1 MRLIF
6 AGTPEFAAT
15 ALEAL
20 LTADFEVA
28 LVLTQPDR
36 PAGRGLRPR
45 PSAVKALALAH
56 DLPLAQPASLKDA
69 ALQDQLRA
77 IEPAVM
83 VVAAYGLI
91 LPATVLAIPL
101 RGCLNIH
108 ASLLPR
114 WRGAAPIQ
122 RALLAGD
129 SETGITIMQMDDR
142 LDTGAILLQEKI
154 TINDDDTA
162 QTLQARLASLGA
174 RCIVRALHENPL
186 PCAQNDAAATYAA
199 KISKAEAAINWSC
212 SARDI
217 CRQIRAFNPVPGAVT
232 SLNGVALKIWCAH
245 PAGPAGPAGTAAGRR
260 GTVVSAA
267 ADGIV
272 VAAGDGA
279 VCITELQ
286 KAGGKR
292 LSAPVFLAGSALAP
306 GTRLGP

>member
-20 LTADFEVA
+20 LASGFEVA

-36 PAGRGLRPR
+36 PGGRGLRPR

-56 DLPLAQPASLKDA
+56 HLPLAQPASLKEA

-77 IEPAVM
+77 IEPAAM

-91 LPATVLAIPL
+91 LPAAVLAIPL

-129 SETGITIMQMDDR
+129 TETGITIMRMDEG
-142 LDTGAILLQEKI
+142 LDTGAMMMQEKI
-154 TINDDDTA
+154 T
-162 QTLQARLASLGA
+162 
-174 RCIVRALHENPL
+174 
-186 PCAQNDAAATYAA
+186 
-199 KISKAEAAINWSC
+199 
-212 SARDI
+212 
-217 CRQIRAFNPVPGAVT
+217 
-232 SLNGVALKIWCAH
+232 
-245 PAGPAGPAGTAAGRR
+245 
-260 GTVVSAA
+260 
-267 ADGIV
+267 
-272 VAAGDGA
+272 
-279 VCITELQ
+279 
-286 KAGGKR
+286 
-292 LSAPVFLAGSALAP
+292 
-306 GTRLGP
+306 